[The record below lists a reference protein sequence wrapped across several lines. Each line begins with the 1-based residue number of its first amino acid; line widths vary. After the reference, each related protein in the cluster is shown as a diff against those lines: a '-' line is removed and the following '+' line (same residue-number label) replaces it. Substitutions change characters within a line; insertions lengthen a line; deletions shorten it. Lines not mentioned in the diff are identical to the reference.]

1 MSDTPLFQNSD
12 EQERAY
18 APQEVPDAD
27 LQAAVG
33 ADEGEEGSGR
43 GTSAGAGLDTGSGGG
58 SGGSGGGSGGG
69 GDNSGGITAIPFAG
83 AGTVGYNTSGNLA
96 GAPVDAVDE
105 NDDRS

>member
-1 MSDTPLFQNSD
+1 MSDAPLFQNSD

-18 APQEVPDAD
+18 APQEVPDAG

-58 SGGSGGGSGGG
+58 SGGG
-69 GDNSGGITAIPFAG
+69 GDSGGGITAIPFAG
-83 AGTVGYNTSGNLA
+83 AGTVGYNTSGNLT

-105 NDDRS
+105 NDDRT